1 MNQATYSPEDN
12 KLRLYVGRVP
22 RDEYEKLRAEGWTS
36 TPKQNCNFVAT
47 WTPERRD
54 TALEYAGIIEDE
66 DMGPDERA
74 ADRAERFGD
83 YRDKRTAEALGHADR
98 YDSGPSAHGYQSQAR
113 AERAAA
119 RFDRIGARAVD
130 SWGKAE
136 YWQRRTAGV
145 ISHALYVSSPS
156 VRMGRIKTLEAAL
169 RKAEKGR
176 DEYAA
181 KFETWRT
188 IAAMT
193 DPEAQ
198 TEMAREFS
206 GAGYDWTKYKHP
218 RTGKEGSLWDFLRLD
233 AEDRITGAEA
243 AALYMAKHRDPLLP
257 EFQETSIC
265 DWIEHYKL
273 RLAYERQMLE
283 AQGGRLANVEIQAG
297 GKIGGKLIIK
307 VNKSTAT
314 GRVTSVDLL
323 GPKVT
328 GWTYRATNIP
338 GTDYA
343 VYSFETERMAPDAYK
358 APTVETLAE
367 LEAFRALR
375 KAGQPEKAPC
385 PLINPTDADAKR
397 LQDIWNGHE
406 LESLKQQDKRSAY
419 GGDSYTK
426 AYQPS
431 EVARMTQAEYSARS
445 KGEYSPCET
454 RPVYPGGAM
463 GERYYGAN
471 EKQRAKYGPPV
482 CQVRRGN
489 GGNYQAD
496 RVIILTDKPQKPLP
510 AEVWEP
516 LPAQPELVTA

>member
-22 RDEYEKLRAEGWTS
+22 RDEYEKLRAEGWVS
-36 TPKQNCNFVAT
+36 TPKQNCNFVAP
-47 WTPERRD
+47 WTPQRRD

-83 YRDKRTAEALGHADR
+83 YRDKRTAEAVGHADR

-145 ISHALYVSSPS
+145 ISHALYVSSPG
-156 VRMGRIKTLEAAL
+156 VRMGRIKTLEAEL
-169 RKAEKGR
+169 RKTRASITQAQRRYDAWVKVANE
-176 DEYAA
+176 A
-181 KFETWRT
+181 
-188 IAAMT
+188 
-193 DPEAQ
+193 DPEKAHRFAVHLAN
-198 TEMAREFS
+198 T
-206 GAGYDWTKYKHP
+206 GYFGDKAYPHP
-218 RTGKEGSLWDFLRLD
+218 TTGKAESLWRLLEPYD
-233 AEDRITGAEA
+233 NEYPAITGAQA
-243 AALYMAKHRDPLLP
+243 AALWLSDHTRP
-257 EFQETSIC
+257 EDDN
-265 DWIEHYKL
+265 DWTRHYEL

-516 LPAQPELVTA
+516 LPAQPDLVTA